1 MTAVSLTQFRG
12 WKWVDSKGLLTNTH
26 TSVVAPTTAA
36 LCQNCGQRV
45 ATENWTSEGG
55 AVAFVHGFYQRWC
68 KVCCL
73 RKQLERAHEQAARIP
88 ELEKELEEELA
99 K

>member
-1 MTAVSLTQFRG
+1 MSLTQFRG
-12 WKWVDSKGLLTNTH
+12 WKWVDSKGMLANTY
-26 TSVVAPTTAA
+26 TSVAAPEAPA
-36 LCQNCGQRV
+36 LCQNCGQRP

-55 AVAFVHGFYQRWC
+55 SIAFVHGFYQRWC

-73 RKQLERAHEQAARIP
+73 QKQLERAHEMTAHIP
-88 ELEKELEEELA
+88 ELEKQLEEELA